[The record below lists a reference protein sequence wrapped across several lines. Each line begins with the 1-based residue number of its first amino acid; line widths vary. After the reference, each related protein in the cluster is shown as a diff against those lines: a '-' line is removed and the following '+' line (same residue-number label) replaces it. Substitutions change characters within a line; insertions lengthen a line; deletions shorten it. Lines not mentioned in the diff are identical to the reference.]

1 LMSKDTH
8 TNSQLEQPP
17 HTSKDDL
24 KAFAERFCETTALD
38 YKKDLLA
45 DFLTRNPSMKSTKI
59 IDAVPVLSDR
69 KRCIEYIAEYKGKLS
84 LIENLTLSRRLAN
97 TNREIDKRA
106 KDIFSRMTA
115 KDRKGR
121 KFDEIVMGNI
131 SPLIKHNE
139 SQVLQNVLHRINKI
153 KDSSPITDI
162 YASFISDLI
171 TAINI
176 VQKIKNNGITEKS
189 LEEVFKQSRSKLLK
203 AGMRT
208 MMQNVFFMDPRFAL
222 FKQKIQEL
230 LHAFRSE
237 ELEKEAESGRILNK
251 EEALEDLAHVKDL
264 ETFLEKAS
272 AIIESGSAYIKH
284 VAKLFDLRLNNPL
297 LNIYKI
303 LKFPIDREC
312 FWKWMQ
318 NAPVPTKLLPEIKAE
333 ISSLKDEFE
342 ADSKARK
349 APDSYE
355 DLLKLIYDYKICF
368 TDKYKLITEAVKK
381 IPEKQALEFCLDQ
394 IKNVHYKIE
403 KKFLT
408 VVINQ
413 LQHCFSHSEVEKIL
427 LEDKKKISQRIE
439 GYKLKLKKNIDN
451 LMQNSQ
457 QQNYEVMPSV
467 LKYAVE
473 EKMMGEEAFLQI
485 DRQVNPERKLGFIVR
500 LANSLIGFYFLL
512 NCQFILDLWRQY
524 FASLKV
530 SDGVFLRHKLS
541 SLTKEEIYKLCTH
554 YVQEK
559 PVVIENLEKYL
570 DWGKAEKQV
579 RKHMLE
585 RLGESESFAP
595 EITAGKYRLTGNK
608 YGTTMFLKI
617 LDSDKKVRFY
627 NKSPGVN
634 TYLDFFNIIRQNK
647 INNLI
652 NVSDEQLKVLYQ
664 NIHLHTI
671 SLLSEYIEERLK
683 LLTFKNS
690 LLRLSAKEIEVA
702 YKKNENP
709 ALHVKE
715 LLESGESERALR
727 NTLLGKLDQELKTTP
742 GQETKIIERIG
753 LEIQNQNTA
762 LEHIAAMMR
771 FVNTLE
777 TKQDCLDQ
785 ITSVSIEEID
795 KYLRMHRIAE
805 NEAYLETVSNK
816 LDAQEAEQ
824 GTTPDISKTKEY
836 VQELSKP
843 EIFVADGSVYE
854 EKYES
859 LDQAKTA
866 LKDTILLNSIED
878 NLNFLNELLKIGNN
892 ELAARSGYIKKHSAY
907 KKGSARYFLYV
918 RELDEQRALIKK
930 TQRFLEFVSQEL
942 AKLQEVKKLNDAASQ
957 RFKVIAEKIQD
968 KQPALQAELLAAD
981 LQQLVNPEQKL
992 GVAAKFLLNSSAED
1006 IIEKTKEIIKK
1017 GSVNKYIILIAL
1029 YNIID
1034 QQQDHDAKVKILD
1047 EFCRYL
1053 EENHYELYLQLKDLL
1068 DTQRNNL
1075 LNQYRIKRA
1084 KISDL
1089 WRVLET
1095 QQKREDKIKYLN
1107 ELLADSE
1114 WSMFYSYVEN
1124 IRQGL
1129 LAENVDDMLTCN
1141 KHLALEDQQDLL
1153 QKIKLFRSQ
1162 EYDTPEISERLSL
1175 KLLELSARQSV
1186 LKDTKTKVFSP
1197 QGFSFIMRI
1206 PADEEKIMKSINSTL
1221 FKAEREAVEKEF
1233 KAQGISQHE
1242 ITQYITTNLRSESDI
1257 STFIFQKPKE
1267 KIQSRQTAPL
1277 AQDKHEI
1284 EKTQKPTPAAQE
1296 KDTHEKEKVPA
1307 SRVPAQGFVE
1317 NERQEAGPDE
1327 KQGTNT
1333 DKIEDVAAALNIF
1346 GPVQEGAEQELIS
1359 EIQKLVYN
1367 KKITEA
1373 VSKIQNDV
1381 VWESGKS
1388 GEIDRMSRLLYSLK
1402 ELPVIHEHEQVN
1414 DFLEKQLQTLSSVII
1429 NEAHKKTKEPSKQPT
1444 LLREQNGEA
1453 PVPEKQAPD
1462 SKEVESVAQVEE
1474 KAKQGLRTLIMSL
1487 EGLKEFTNLHT
1498 FAEQRDFEEEEEQR
1512 LARIMNELIAK
1523 GNFIYL
1529 EKEQLLLGG
1538 GMLKPLIERAFDQQS
1553 IGKPVTIDPNLLKKA
1568 WDLIRTRGNIKEQ
1581 LRLIGVSS
1589 QEERSDLFKE
1599 LEKMLRPHGVPVHQL
1614 TKKKMYA
1621 KAESELQDKEAPEQ
1635 QQAEEK
1641 DLKHEHV
1648 PHTKRAVQ
1656 EKRRGLFAARAK
1668 PKKKPKAARPVK
1680 KIDYSQTLRKYINQS
1695 YAPVLTDYM
1704 KRMYRKK
1711 KDFFIPI
1718 SGRKQYYDI
1727 EILRRSVEGIL
1738 RKDARGKHHTDL
1750 LHSLKH
1756 DERLFS
1762 RIVSELFIEHKTENG
1777 KRYYFPK
1784 FLKGEI
1790 ELS

>member
-1 LMSKDTH
+1 
-8 TNSQLEQPP
+8 
-17 HTSKDDL
+17 
-24 KAFAERFCETTALD
+24 
-38 YKKDLLA
+38 
-45 DFLTRNPSMKSTKI
+45 
-59 IDAVPVLSDR
+59 
-69 KRCIEYIAEYKGKLS
+69 
-84 LIENLTLSRRLAN
+84 
-97 TNREIDKRA
+97 
-106 KDIFSRMTA
+106 
-115 KDRKGR
+115 
-121 KFDEIVMGNI
+121 
-131 SPLIKHNE
+131 
-139 SQVLQNVLHRINKI
+139 
-153 KDSSPITDI
+153 
-162 YASFISDLI
+162 
-171 TAINI
+171 
-176 VQKIKNNGITEKS
+176 
-189 LEEVFKQSRSKLLK
+189 
-203 AGMRT
+203 
-208 MMQNVFFMDPRFAL
+208 
-222 FKQKIQEL
+222 
-230 LHAFRSE
+230 
-237 ELEKEAESGRILNK
+237 
-251 EEALEDLAHVKDL
+251 
-264 ETFLEKAS
+264 
-272 AIIESGSAYIKH
+272 
-284 VAKLFDLRLNNPL
+284 
-297 LNIYKI
+297 
-303 LKFPIDREC
+303 
-312 FWKWMQ
+312 
-318 NAPVPTKLLPEIKAE
+318 
-333 ISSLKDEFE
+333 
-342 ADSKARK
+342 
-349 APDSYE
+349 
-355 DLLKLIYDYKICF
+355 
-368 TDKYKLITEAVKK
+368 
-381 IPEKQALEFCLDQ
+381 
-394 IKNVHYKIE
+394 
-403 KKFLT
+403 
-408 VVINQ
+408 
-413 LQHCFSHSEVEKIL
+413 
-427 LEDKKKISQRIE
+427 
-439 GYKLKLKKNIDN
+439 
-451 LMQNSQ
+451 
-457 QQNYEVMPSV
+457 
-467 LKYAVE
+467 
-473 EKMMGEEAFLQI
+473 
-485 DRQVNPERKLGFIVR
+485 
-500 LANSLIGFYFLL
+500 
-512 NCQFILDLWRQY
+512 
-524 FASLKV
+524 
-530 SDGVFLRHKLS
+530 
-541 SLTKEEIYKLCTH
+541 
-554 YVQEK
+554 
-559 PVVIENLEKYL
+559 
-570 DWGKAEKQV
+570 
-579 RKHMLE
+579 
-585 RLGESESFAP
+585 
-595 EITAGKYRLTGNK
+595 
-608 YGTTMFLKI
+608 
-617 LDSDKKVRFY
+617 
-627 NKSPGVN
+627 
-634 TYLDFFNIIRQNK
+634 
-647 INNLI
+647 
-652 NVSDEQLKVLYQ
+652 
-664 NIHLHTI
+664 
-671 SLLSEYIEERLK
+671 
-683 LLTFKNS
+683 

-816 LDAQEAEQ
+816 IDAQEAEQ
-824 GTTPDISKTKEY
+824 GVTPYIAKTKEY

-859 LDQAKTA
+859 FDQAKSG

-878 NLNFLNELLKIGNN
+878 NLNFLNELLGIGNN
-892 ELAARSGYIKKHSAY
+892 ELAARAGYLKKHSAY

-981 LQQLVNPEQKL
+981 LQQLVDPEQKL

-1006 IIEKTKEIIKK
+1006 IIEKTKEIINK
-1017 GSVNKYIILIAL
+1017 GSVNKYKILIAL

-1053 EENHYELYLQLKDLL
+1053 EETRYELYLQLKDLL

-1129 LAENVDDMLTCN
+1129 LAENVDDMLTRN

-1153 QKIKLFRSQ
+1153 QKIKLFRLE
-1162 EYDTPEISERLSL
+1162 EYDTPEINEKLSR

-1197 QGFSFIMRI
+1197 QDYSFIMRI
-1206 PADEEKIMKSINSTL
+1206 PANEEKIMKSINSTL

-1242 ITQYITTNLRSESDI
+1242 IAQYITTNLHSGSDI
-1257 STFIFQKPKE
+1257 STFTFQKPKE

-1277 AQDKHEI
+1277 AQDNHETEITQEKQKAI

-1296 KDTHEKEKVPA
+1296 KDTREKEKVPA
-1307 SRVPAQGFVE
+1307 STVPAQGFVE
-1317 NERQEAGPDE
+1317 NERQEAGPNE

-1346 GPVQEGAEQELIS
+1346 GPVQKGAEQELIS

-1388 GEIDRMSRLLYSLK
+1388 GEIDKMSRLLYSLK
-1402 ELPVIHEHEQVN
+1402 ELSVIHEHEEVN

-1429 NEAHKKTKEPSKQPT
+1429 NEAHKKTKEPSKQSA
-1444 LLREQNGEA
+1444 LLRERNGEV
-1453 PVPEKQAPD
+1453 PVPEKQAPGL
-1462 SKEVESVAQVEE
+1462 KEVESVAQVEE

-1487 EGLKEFTNLHT
+1487 EGLREFTNLHT

-1512 LARIMNELIAK
+1512 LARIMNELTAK
-1523 GNFIYL
+1523 GHFIYL

-1568 WDLIRTRGNIKEQ
+1568 WDFIRTRGNIKDQ

-1589 QEERSDLFKE
+1589 REERSDLFKE

-1621 KAESELQDKEAPEQ
+1621 KAESESQDKEAPEQ
-1635 QQAEEK
+1635 EQTEEK
-1641 DLKHEHV
+1641 DLKYERAL
-1648 PHTKRAVQ
+1648 HTKGAVQ
-1656 EKRRGLFAARAK
+1656 EKRRGLFTARAK
-1668 PKKKPKAARPVK
+1668 PKKKPKAGRPVK
-1680 KIDYSQTLRKYINQS
+1680 KIDYSGTLRKYINQS
-1695 YAPVLTDYM
+1695 YAPVLMDYM

-1738 RKDARGKHHTDL
+1738 RKDARGKYHTDL

-1756 DERLFS
+1756 DEKLFS
-1762 RIVSELFIEHKTENG
+1762 RIVSELFIEHKTKNG
-1777 KRYYFPK
+1777 DRYYFPK